1 VRKKIGEC
9 LIQAGL
15 ITEQDLQV
23 ALAEQARTGERVG
36 AVLVRLNMATEKQI
50 TKAVAYQLGFPYVSL
65 IDEPPDPAAIRLL
78 TRDGAQQRVCVAV
91 RLEKNL
97 LTVAL
102 SDPLQQSLVEELELE
117 TGYRVKPV
125 VATRTDILQA
135 IETGYPD
142 KAAVASAAARG
153 AALPTRRSPA
163 RLRSSGLPPGPQAGL
178 ASRAEAGRVEPD
190 VTAATPPENAGET
203 APIVDLVDLVVTSA
217 IGSRASD
224 VHIEPGEKTVA
235 VRHRLDGVLKQVMEL
250 PAWAHEGL
258 VARLK
263 TMAGMNASE
272 TRLSQEGRFRPAASD
287 GRSLE
292 FRVSTLRTLHGEKML
307 LRAVEHGRRVP
318 PLEELGFPAAAMEQ
332 VRQLLRRRQG
342 LLLLTGPA
350 GSGRTT
356 TLGSVLGA
364 IASGETN
371 VVTIEDRI
379 EYRIA
384 GVNQTEIADRTGETF
399 ASALRA
405 VLRQDADVVAV
416 GELADAETAR
426 LALQAAQSGR
436 FVVSTLM
443 TDDAPSAIT
452 RLLDMN
458 IEPYLV
464 AAALAGVIAQ
474 RLVRRP
480 CDGCRRQY
488 TPDAETLRA
497 LNIDE
502 PGAAPLAF
510 HRGGGCDAC
519 HHTGYHGRTAIFEVL
534 PVDGKIRRLIA
545 QRAGEDLIRDA
556 AIAAG
561 MVTLGEDGLARVT
574 AGTTTPDELLRVV
587 TGASER
593 RTVCP
598 GCGGALAVDYVA
610 CPACGHRLHS
620 TCGRCGRALQAGW
633 HYCPFC
639 AAGTARPRKS
649 RDERRPESPPSR
661 VAEFKNQNR

>member
-23 ALAEQARTGERVG
+23 ALAEQARTGERIG
-36 AVLVRLNMATEKQI
+36 GVLVRLNLATEKQI

-65 IDEPPDPAAIRLL
+65 VDEPPDPAAIRLIS
-78 TRDGAQQRVCVAV
+78 REGAQQRVCVPV

-142 KAAVASAAARG
+142 KAPVASAASRG
-153 AALPTRRSPA
+153 AAVPTRRSPA
-163 RLRSSGLPPGPQAGL
+163 RFRDTSMLPVPQAGL
-178 ASRAEAGRVEPD
+178 TPRAEGEGVEPD
-190 VTAATPPENAGET
+190 ANAVASSQNGEQA

-217 IGSRASD
+217 IASRASD
-224 VHIEPGEKTVA
+224 VHIEPGERTVA

-263 TMAGMNASE
+263 TMAGMDVAQ
-272 TRLSQEGRFRPAASD
+272 TRLSQEGRFRPGGGGD
-287 GRSLE
+287 RSLE
-292 FRVSTLRTLHGEKML
+292 FRVSTLRTLHGEKIL
-307 LRAVEHGRRVP
+307 LRAVEHGRSVL
-318 PLEELGFPAAAMEQ
+318 PLEELGFPAAALEH
-332 VRQLLRRRQG
+332 VRHLLRRRQG
-342 LLLLTGPA
+342 LLLLAGPA

-356 TLGSVLGA
+356 TLSSVLGA
-364 IASGETN
+364 IASGQAN
-371 VVTIEDRI
+371 IVTIEDRI
-379 EYRIA
+379 AYRIA
-384 GVNQTEIADRTGETF
+384 GVNQTEIDERAGETF

-436 FVVSTLM
+436 LVVSTLT

-464 AAALAGVIAQ
+464 AAALAGVVAQ

-480 CDGCRRQY
+480 CESCRRQY
-488 TPDAETLRA
+488 TPDAEILRA
-497 LNIDE
+497 LNIEE
-502 PGAAPLAF
+502 PGAAAVAF
-510 HRGGGCDAC
+510 YRGGGCDAC
-519 HHTGYHGRTAIFEVL
+519 HQTGYHGRTAIFEVL

-556 AIAAG
+556 ATAAG
-561 MVTLGEDGLARVT
+561 MVTLGDDGLARVK
-574 AGTTTPDELLRVV
+574 AGTTTPEELLRVV
-587 TGASER
+587 TGVSELR
-593 RTVCP
+593 IACP

-610 CPACGHRLHS
+610 CPVCGHRLNS

-639 AAGTARPRKS
+639 ATGTARPRKS
-649 RDERRPESPPSR
+649 RHEGGQALPPSR